1 MLKFMCG
8 VIVGATVSVAYAQ
21 DVSQQ
26 IEAIKKAVTTP
37 LPYTSSALPLQISKT
52 FMLAGGE
59 DAKGVAHALVV
70 NEDGSVNCAK

>member
-8 VIVGATVSVAYAQ
+8 VIVGATISAAYAQ

-26 IEAIKKAVTTP
+26 LEQIKKDVTTAIP
-37 LPYTSSALPLQISKT
+37 NTPVTAPMNYIYALAHGKD
-52 FMLAGGE
+52 AGG
-59 DAKGVAHALVV
+59 HINLLTV